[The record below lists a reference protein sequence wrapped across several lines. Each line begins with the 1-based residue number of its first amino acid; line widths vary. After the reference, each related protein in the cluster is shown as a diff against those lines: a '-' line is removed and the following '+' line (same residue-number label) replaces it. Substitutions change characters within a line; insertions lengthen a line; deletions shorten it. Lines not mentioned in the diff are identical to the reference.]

1 MKVLVKD
8 INDKVIFESFGKI
21 GYCEIQEDSY
31 DFSKIETSTGCG
43 RVMNDIKVIKTYRL
57 INAPAL
63 HEEEENSKN

>member
-8 INDKVIFESFGKI
+8 KDNELLFETDRAA
-21 GYCEIQEDSY
+21 YCEIEEDSY
-31 DFSKIETSTGCG
+31 DFSKLETSTGCG

-63 HEEEENSKN
+63 HEEEGNSKN